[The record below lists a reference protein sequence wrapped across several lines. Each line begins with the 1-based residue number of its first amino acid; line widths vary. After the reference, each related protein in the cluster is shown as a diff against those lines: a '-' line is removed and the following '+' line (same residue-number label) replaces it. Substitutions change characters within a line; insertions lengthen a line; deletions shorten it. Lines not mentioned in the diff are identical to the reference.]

1 MSLVTDI
8 LGYSKEIQNGR
19 TINSIWKHFLSEV
32 SELSFEVDVLNGDL
46 PPEHGGPDG
55 IIGEAIDG
63 ILCLVDL
70 IHQHNPEITEEE
82 LRAIAA
88 KKLEKWKRIYS

>member
-1 MSLVTDI
+1 MSLVEDI
-8 LGYSKEIQNGR
+8 LKYSKEIQNGR
-19 TINSIWKHFLSEV
+19 TIDTVWKHFLSEV
-32 SELSFEVDVLNGDL
+32 SELSFEVDVVNGTLL
-46 PPEHGGPDG
+46 PEYGGEDG
-55 IIGEAIDG
+55 LVGEAIDG

-70 IHQHNPEITEEE
+70 IYKHNPEITEEE